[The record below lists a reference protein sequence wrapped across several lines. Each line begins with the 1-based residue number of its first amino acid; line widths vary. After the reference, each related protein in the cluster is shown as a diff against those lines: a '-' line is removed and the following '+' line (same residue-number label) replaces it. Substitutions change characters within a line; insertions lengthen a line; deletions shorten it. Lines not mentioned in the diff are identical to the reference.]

1 MPVPSACFSESSRI
15 RPRRASTCWLINGFS
30 ARSTR
35 TRLPTTTFQ
44 PLYANQAPQGVSSPV
59 GSLRP
64 GEIGTADRA
73 VAAPT
78 PAVQGRT
85 GPGAPGGI
93 IGVTSK
99 SKETSIKIYN
109 GRTKYNEWAFVFV
122 QTAQQPGGPGTQA
135 PGTQRPGTQRPG
147 QQGPGGGPS
156 PMASPGTSAPGM
168 QQGTGPGQAPRP
180 PVSFPGMTPT
190 TPSGAPRKPGQ

>member
-1 MPVPSACFSESSRI
+1 VLVDQRFLRKKYKDPI
-15 RPRRASTCWLINGFS
+15 TNDD
-30 ARSTR
+30 
-35 TRLPTTTFQ
+35 FQ

-99 SKETSIKIYN
+99 SKEASIKIYN

-135 PGTQRPGTQRPG
+135 PGTQRPGTQAPGTPRPG
-147 QQGPGGGPS
+147 QQGPGGVS
-156 PMASPGTSAPGM
+156 PIGGPGTSMPGM
-168 QQGTGPGQAPRP
+168 QQGPGSGQAPRP
-180 PVSFPGMTPT
+180 PVSFPGMTPAPT
-190 TPSGAPRKPGQ
+190 APSGAPRRPGQ